1 MAMNIGG
8 GGGVKSDINV
18 TPLVDV
24 MLVLLIIMMIV
35 APLLNEGVSLN
46 LPIAQHGVEKPETQ
60 DQTVVAIT
68 AQGRFHVG
76 SVEVA
81 DEDLGRRVLEVLDS
95 KKERIVLIKAD
106 RAAEYGRVMTAMDY
120 LRKSGVEDM
129 ALITG
134 QPANRDGEGE

>member
-1 MAMNIGG
+1 MAMQVGG

-46 LPIAQHGVEKPETQ
+46 LPIAQYGVEKPETQ

-81 DEDLGRRVLEVLDS
+81 DEDLGRRVLEVLDT

-134 QPANRDGEGE
+134 QPANREGEGE